1 MGFVERFRSLL
12 TGLVLAGASAAAA
25 THPGPARAQS
35 APDAAAYPSR
45 AVTLVVPFDA
55 GSATDVVARTLQPHV
70 TAALGQPVVVVNRAG
85 ASGTIGA
92 GEVAQARPDGHTVG
106 LLGMAGLVLLPHARR
121 LAFELGSFDFLC
133 QVYSAPVV
141 AMVAPNSPHRTIR
154 DLIAFGR
161 ANPEQVFYGSPGIG
175 TPDHVNTAS
184 FLRAN
189 GVTGTHVPFGG
200 GGAATTALL
209 GGQITLFANTTV
221 VLRAHNLRPLAVL
234 VPRRLP
240 DLPEVPAAGEFGPA
254 FDATIWAVLAAPRG
268 LPAEVRARL
277 TAACR
282 QVLETPPYREAATRA
297 GFPPLFRDGAAF
309 DPFVRAEFARYGTQM
324 RQEGLELR

>member
-1 MGFVERFRSLL
+1 MPLRLGRITRTIAALL
-12 TGLVLAGASAAAA
+12 ALAGGAAQ
-25 THPGPARAQS
+25 AQER
-35 APDAAAYPSR
+35 YPSR
-45 AVTLVVPFDA
+45 PVNLIVPFDA
-55 GSATDVVARTLQPHV
+55 GSATDVVARTFQQPFA
-70 TAALGQPVVVVNRAG
+70 AALGGSVVVVNRAG

-92 GEVAQARPDGHTVG
+92 GEVAQARPDGLTIG
-106 LLGMAGLVLLPHARR
+106 MLGMGGLALLPHVRR
-121 LAFELGSFDFLC
+121 LPFDNESFDWLC

-141 AMVAPNSPHRTIR
+141 AMVSPDSPHRTIA

-161 ANPEQVFYGSPGIG
+161 ANPERIFYGSPGIG
-175 TPDHVNTAS
+175 TPDHINTAA

-221 VLRAHNLRPLAVL
+221 VLNRYNLRPLAVL
-234 VPRRLP
+234 MPQRLP
-240 DLPEVPAAGEFGPA
+240 DLPDVPASAEFGPPME
-254 FDATIWAVLAAPRG
+254 ATIWAVLAAPRS
-268 LPAEVRARL
+268 LPAEIRERL

-282 QVLETPPYREAATRA
+282 QTLETPAYRDAAIRA

-309 DPFVRAEFARYGTQM
+309 APFLRSESERYGVAI
-324 RQEGLELR
+324 RQEAPDLR